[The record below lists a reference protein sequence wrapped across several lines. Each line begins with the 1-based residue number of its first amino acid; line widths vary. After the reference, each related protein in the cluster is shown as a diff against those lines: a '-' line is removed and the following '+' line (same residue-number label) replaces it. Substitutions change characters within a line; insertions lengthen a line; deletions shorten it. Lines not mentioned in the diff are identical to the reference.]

1 MRRTV
6 LMVLMVI
13 VYAALAMPLMASADG
28 QTIPPDSNWTP
39 TPPARA
45 PVDVN
50 QLARV
55 LVDKGVIT
63 PREYRQLT
71 QPQASAPS
79 PPSGARAWT
88 WDEVDYPPVRSTGG
102 D

>member
-1 MRRTV
+1 MRRI
-6 LMVLMVI
+6 VI
-13 VYAALAMPLMASADG
+13 LLILGAALVTPLMASADG
-28 QTIPPDSNWTP
+28 QTIPPEANWTS
-39 TPPARA
+39 TPPAGA

-88 WDEVDYPPVRSTGG
+88 WDEVDHPPVRSTGG

>member
-6 LMVLMVI
+6 MMVI
-13 VYAALAMPLMASADG
+13 VCAVLATPLMASADD
-28 QTIPPDSNWTP
+28 QTIPPEAHWTP
-39 TPPARA
+39 TPLTRST
-45 PVDVN
+45 VDVD

-63 PREYRQLT
+63 PREYSQLN
-71 QPQASAPS
+71 QSQASSPS
-79 PPSGARAWT
+79 QHSRARVWS
-88 WDEVDYPPVRSTGG
+88 WDEADYPAVPSTGG

>member
-6 LMVLMVI
+6 MMVI
-13 VYAALAMPLMASADG
+13 VCAALATPVMASADG
-28 QTIPPDSNWTP
+28 QTIPPEANGTP
-39 TPPARA
+39 TPPARST
-45 PVDVN
+45 VDVH

-71 QPQASAPS
+71 QPQASSPS
-79 PPSGARAWT
+79 PPSRARVWT
-88 WDEVDYPPVRSTGG
+88 WDEVDHPPVRITGG